1 MIRLAAWLLFATSLP
16 AHAAADGK
24 GPQRTLQEP
33 LDGVV
38 LDQTVS
44 AAGYAF
50 YAAFCAFW
58 HDKPLAEQFALAV
71 RERASSRRGSQVV
84 VEYAGR
90 VLFQGALPGRGD
102 VLPLGR
108 HAVDVAY
115 ETAVNAQVQRL
126 LFVEDELAP
135 DEF

>member
-1 MIRLAAWLLFATSLP
+1 MLRWAAWIVLAIALP
-16 AHAAADGK
+16 AYAADGPA
-24 GPQRTLQEP
+24 PQRRLREA

-44 AAGYAF
+44 LAGHAF
-50 YAAFCAFW
+50 YAEFCAFW

-71 RERASSRRGSQVV
+71 RERPSSGRGSQVV

-90 VLFQGALPGRGD
+90 VLFQGVLPGRAG
-102 VLPLGR
+102 VRQLGR
-108 HAVDVAY
+108 YAVDVAY
-115 ETAVNAQVQRL
+115 ETAVNAQVRRL

-135 DEF
+135 DEI